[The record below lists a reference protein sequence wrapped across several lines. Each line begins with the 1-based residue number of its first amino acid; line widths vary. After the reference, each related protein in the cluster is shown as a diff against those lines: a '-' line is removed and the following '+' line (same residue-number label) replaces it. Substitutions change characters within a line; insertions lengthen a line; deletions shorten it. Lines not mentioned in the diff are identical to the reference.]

1 MKIGIATLYSS
12 VNYGAYFQA
21 YALQVILKNLG
32 YDTEF
37 FNTKTSIIDKFRNE
51 LLLSKNYNTLV
62 FNIKKYNNFRRS
74 WAKLCVSKRKKHNT
88 DYYDAVILGSDEIW
102 NLRNDSFQHL
112 PLYFGIGIN
121 TKNLVTY
128 APSCDNT
135 TIEQIRNDPNAQ
147 KGLSIINHFSARDEN
162 LAGIIETL
170 TGKKAILVL
179 DPTMLLGDFSQFEE
193 NISLKGYILIYTYG
207 FNENRVKR
215 VKEFARAKNL
225 KIISVG
231 FYYKWADMNLPASP
245 FIFLGLIKNADY
257 MITSTLHGVIFSMI
271 YKKKFGVFCKGR
283 FKVESILKEFDLS
296 YRSLDYSSSIIEV
309 IDKEIDFLKLDNTI
323 NEKRRQSMEY
333 LTNAL
338 SNKK

>member
-1 MKIGIATLYSS
+1 
-12 VNYGAYFQA
+12 
-21 YALQVILKNLG
+21 
-32 YDTEF
+32 
-37 FNTKTSIIDKFRNE
+37 
-51 LLLSKNYNTLV
+51 
-62 FNIKKYNNFRRS
+62 
-74 WAKLCVSKRKKHNT
+74 VSKRKKHNT